1 MSMTMKHG
9 LVFAALAVFSAGAFA
24 APVTGEQ
31 ISADI
36 AAKQAALDSVAEHAR
51 NAEMNKTS
59 SPIGAHGN
67 VIARMFDNNFMEAPD
82 YMSSFKHRTFLQN

>member
-31 ISADI
+31 ISA
-36 AAKQAALDSVAEHAR
+36 EF
-51 NAEMNKTS
+51 
-59 SPIGAHGN
+59 PP
-67 VIARMFDNNFMEAPD
+67 PD
-82 YMSSFKHRTFLQN
+82 PAMCFA